1 MKDKKKILIISGI
14 IILIVIILAIIIKNN
29 IQNSSTIAKQTISD
43 FSNVFELENI
53 DNSKYKIEKAK
64 DVKVAEKYITNKNA
78 YKLDANVEFGE
89 RAGEIIYLRESY
101 AKVNIFQTKY
111 RIDELGS
118 ISSQVENYM
127 EIFKNE
133 ALSYIGISEDD
144 KGYSNMLFG
153 IDKSAAK
160 LPLGES
166 IYNEKRL
173 YSITYKDTET
183 EGRNYDINFYRN
195 ENYLVCEFVKVF

>member
-1 MKDKKKILIISGI
+1 MKDNKKILIILA
-14 IILIVIILAIIIKNN
+14 IILAVIILAIIIRNN
-29 IQNSSTIAKQTISD
+29 KQNSSTIAKQTISD

-64 DVKVAEKYITNKNA
+64 DVEVSEKYITNKNA

-118 ISSQVENYM
+118 ISSQVEDYM

-133 ALSYIGISEDD
+133 SLSYIGVSEDD
-144 KGYSNMLFG
+144 KGYSEMLFG
-153 IDKSAAK
+153 ADKSEAK

-173 YSITYKDTET
+173 YSLTFKDTET

-195 ENYLVCEFVKVF
+195 ENYLVCEFVKIF